1 MAQETIKRADQIE
14 VTDTILVGPN
24 KMEEDVYRV
33 EHDGDT
39 AVITT
44 SAGQN
49 HPWVVHASHKFRV
62 RA

>member
-14 VTDTILVGPN
+14 VTDTILVGPSEL
-24 KMEEDVYRV
+24 EEDVYQV

-39 AVITT
+39 VVITT
-44 SAGQN
+44 SAGRN
-49 HPWVVHASHKFRV
+49 HPWVVHASRMFRV